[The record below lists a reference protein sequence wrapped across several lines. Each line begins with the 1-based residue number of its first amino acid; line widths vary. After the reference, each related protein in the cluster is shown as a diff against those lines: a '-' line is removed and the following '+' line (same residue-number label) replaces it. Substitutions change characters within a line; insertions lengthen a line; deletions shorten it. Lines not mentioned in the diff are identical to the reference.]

1 LHLVA
6 GLGNPGPEYEGTR
19 HNVGFETV
27 EKLARAEGGRLDRR
41 ECRAVTGRAR
51 IGGIDVL
58 LARPLTYM
66 NASGEAI
73 SGLLT
78 KYGFEPSGIL
88 VISDDIDLPVGA
100 IRLKPRGSSGGQ
112 KGLKSVEQSIGGRDF
127 ARLRIGIRGEH
138 YSREKEL
145 SDYVLSRFSRSE
157 RPIVDET
164 IERAAEAVRVWLTRG
179 ILEAMNRFN
188 ATPESPGA

>member
-6 GLGNPGPEYEGTR
+6 GLGNPGSEYDGTR

-27 EKLARAEGGRLDRR
+27 ERLARAEGSRLGRR
-41 ECRAVTGRAR
+41 ECQAVTGRAR
-51 IGGIDVL
+51 IGGTDVL

-73 SGLLT
+73 SALLK
-78 KYGFEPSGIL
+78 KYGFDPAEIL
-88 VISDDIDLPVGA
+88 VISDDIDLGVGA

-112 KGLKSVEQSIGGRDF
+112 KGLKSVEQRLGGREF

-138 YSREKEL
+138 YSREIEL

-157 RPIVDET
+157 RPIVDEAV
-164 IERAAEAVRVWLTRG
+164 ERAAEAVRTWLAHG
-179 ILEAMNRFN
+179 IIEAMNRFN
-188 ATPESPGA
+188 APPEFPGA